1 MSRLSNASDR
11 VAREDLLL
19 FVNACFACT
28 GQREFYGDGRG
39 QRVSLDFLHRY
50 IAGNYRDLYAQVL
63 ALGVNHL
70 NRALIVR
77 NLLASGRDTRDTSRA
92 RENALLTRTLHTL
105 PTHRAMHLLEDLA
118 KHGVNNRR
126 ARALTKAYLERAKDR
141 DFLAVK
147 YRRSY
152 RRAAVHAH
160 VPFAGELGPFF
171 LRGWK
176 ERSFRTPIFE
186 SFRRAHYSD
195 KALYELPYSV
205 AEGLAAKRG
214 VRRETFLEKIAPRLT
229 SHERMRLLSTR
240 EAMGLETDVDWSR
253 QALVRIGSYF
263 LSRSQVRTR
272 TSEGTEARLAHEAEF
287 AHALASS
294 AGLAARRTKASYGR
308 VVCVLDRSFSS
319 YGSREKPLRPL
330 AAALGVSRFFRA
342 TARDYTAL
350 WTSSSTSGLT
360 ADEELRLTP
369 HGTTDLITPLL
380 AALRLRPEMLV
391 VVSDGYD
398 NDPQGLAG
406 QVLNAGA
413 RLLPGCFMLHLNP
426 VYDSETYAP
435 KSLTSAVPTLGLRD
449 AEDVPTLIALARFA
463 AQEGS
468 MHELERELDVRV
480 RAFLGEAA

>member
-1 MSRLSNASDR
+1 MSRLSNASER

-77 NLLASGRDTRDTSRA
+77 NLLASGRDTRETSRA
-92 RENALLTRTLHTL
+92 RENALVTRTLHTL

-147 YRRSY
+147 YRRSF
-152 RRAAVHAH
+152 RRAATHAH

-176 ERSFRTPIFE
+176 ERSFRTPLFE
-186 SFRRAHYSD
+186 SFRKAHYSD

-240 EAMGLETDVDWSR
+240 EATGLETDVDWSR
-253 QALVRIGSYF
+253 QSLVRIGSYF
-263 LSRSQVRTR
+263 LSRSRVRTL
-272 TSEGTEARLAHEAEF
+272 EGTEARLAHEADF
-287 AHALASS
+287 SRALASS

-342 TARDYTAL
+342 TAREYTAL

-360 ADEELRLTP
+360 AEEELRLTP
-369 HGTTDLITPLL
+369 HGTTDLTTPLL
-380 AALRLRPEMLV
+380 EALRSRPEMLV

-406 QVLNAGA
+406 RVLEAGA
-413 RLLPGCFMLHLNP
+413 RLLPECFMLHLNP

-435 KSLTSAVPTLGLRD
+435 KSLTDAVPTLGLRD

-463 AQEGS
+463 AQGGS
-468 MHELERELDVRV
+468 MTELERELDVRV

>member
-77 NLLASGRDTRDTSRA
+77 NLLASGRETRETSRA

-126 ARALTKAYLERAKDR
+126 ARALTKAYLERTKDR

-152 RRAAVHAH
+152 RRAAIHAH
-160 VPFAGELGPFF
+160 VPFSGELGPFF

-186 SFRRAHYSD
+186 SFRKAHYSD

-240 EAMGLETDVDWSR
+240 EAAGLETDVDWSR
-253 QALVRIGSYF
+253 QSLVRIGSYF
-263 LSRSQVRTR
+263 LSRSQVRAR
-272 TSEGTEARLAHEAEF
+272 TSEGTEARLSHEAEF
-287 AHALASS
+287 SRALASS
-294 AGLAARRTKASYGR
+294 AGLAAHRTKASYGR

-319 YGSREKPLRPL
+319 YGSRVKPLRPL

-350 WTSSSTSGLT
+350 WTSSSTNGLT

-369 HGTTDLITPLL
+369 HGTTDLTTPLL
-380 AALRLRPEMLV
+380 AALRLRPDMLV

-406 QVLNAGA
+406 QVLHAGA

-463 AQEGS
+463 AQGGT
-468 MHELERELDVRV
+468 MLELERELDVRV